1 LNNGNWIVYSNV
13 VTLADGIYEIIAKTV
28 ENVGNESSVD
38 VYNAIVYKNA
48 ANDASNTL
56 DRVENT
62 ITQENLDTAIE
73 LINVLPDSTEKTD

>member
-1 LNNGNWIVYSNV
+1 MNNGNWIVYSNV